1 MVQHSLFPQTYTVS
15 QFTERIRA
23 LLEGSDDLRG
33 VTIEGE
39 VSNFTRASSG
49 HCYFTL
55 KDAQASIRCV
65 MWSSTAQRQPM
76 LPKDGDT
83 VEVLGRVTLYAPRGE
98 YQIQVDKL
106 RPTGAGNL
114 YLEFER
120 LKQKLDSE
128 GLFDPARKRP
138 LPLLPKRIGVVT
150 SPSAAAFQDIQNVLR
165 RRYPLAEILLSP
177 ALVQGVDA
185 PPQIVA
191 ALERLNIH
199 AQVDVILLIR
209 GGGSIED
216 LWCFNDERVARAVAA
231 SQIPVVSGVG
241 HEIDFTIV
249 DFVADVRAPTPSAA
263 AEIATPHIDALREAV
278 GKAESDAQQRLLEVI
293 AERRADVD
301 SLTRTLKGISPEVHI
316 RTMRQKLDAWDA
328 RMEARQRARLTLLH
342 ERVKGRGAALE
353 SASPQAILARGY
365 AIVRRANGQRA
376 SASSVQAGER
386 LTVQVADGQFAA
398 RVEQPSEN
406 EV

>member
-1 MVQHSLFPQTYTVS
+1 MQPSLFPQTYTVS
-15 QFTERIRA
+15 QFTERIRV
-23 LLEGSDDLRG
+23 LLEDNDDLRG
-33 VTIEGE
+33 LTVEGE
-39 VSNFTRASSG
+39 VSNFTRATSG

-55 KDAQASIRCV
+55 KDAKASVRCV
-65 MWSSTAQRQPM
+65 MWSSTAQRQPI

-120 LKQKLDSE
+120 LKQKLDAE

-138 LPLLPKRIGVVT
+138 LPVMPKRIGVVT
-150 SPSAAAFQDIQNVLR
+150 SPTTAAFQDIQNVLR
-165 RRYPLAEILLSP
+165 RRYPLAELLLSP

-191 ALERLNIH
+191 ALERLN
-199 AQVDVILLIR
+199 ARGQADVILLIR

-263 AEIATPHIDALREAV
+263 AEIATPHIDALRQAV
-278 GKAESDAQQRLLEVI
+278 VQAESDAKQRLLDTIES
-293 AERRADVD
+293 RGADVD
-301 SLTRTLKGISPEVHI
+301 DLTRTLKMLSPEVHI
-316 RTMRQKLDAWDA
+316 RTMRQRLDSWDA
-328 RMEARQRARLTLLH
+328 RMESNQRARLALWR
-342 ERVKGRGAALE
+342 ERVTGRNAALE

-365 AIVRRANGQRA
+365 AIVRDENGQRVTA
-376 SASSVQAGER
+376 SAAQHGQR

-398 RVEQPSEN
+398 RVEQEN
-406 EV
+406 EA

>member
-1 MVQHSLFPQTYTVS
+1 MQPSLFPQTYTVS
-15 QFTERIRA
+15 QFTERIRV
-23 LLEGSDDLRG
+23 LLEENDDLRG
-33 VTIEGE
+33 LTVEGE
-39 VSNFTRASSG
+39 VSNFTRATSG

-55 KDAQASIRCV
+55 KDAKAAVRCV

-106 RPTGAGNL
+106 RPTGAGDL

-120 LKQKLDSE
+120 LKQKLDAE

-138 LPLLPKRIGVVT
+138 LPVMPKRIGVVT
-150 SPSAAAFQDIQNVLR
+150 SPTAAAFQDIQNVLR
-165 RRYPLAEILLSP
+165 RRYPLAELLLSP

-185 PPQIVA
+185 PLQIVG
-191 ALERLNIH
+191 ALERLNAH
-199 AQVDVILLIR
+199 GQVDVILLIR

-231 SQIPVVSGVG
+231 SRVPVVSGVG

-263 AEIATPHIDALREAV
+263 AEVATPHIDALRQAV
-278 GKAESDAQQRLLEVI
+278 IQAESEARQRLLDSIES
-293 AERRADVD
+293 RRADVD
-301 SLTRTLKGISPEVHI
+301 DLMRTLKMLSPEVHI
-316 RTMRQKLDAWDA
+316 RTMRQRLDSWDA
-328 RMEARQRARLTLLH
+328 RIESNQRARLALWR
-342 ERVKGRGAALE
+342 ERLKGRSAALE
-353 SASPQAILARGY
+353 AASPQAILARGY
-365 AIVRRANGQRA
+365 AIVRDENGQRVRA
-376 SASSVQAGER
+376 SAVQHGQR
-386 LTVQVADGQFAA
+386 LSVQVADGQFVA
-398 RVEQPSEN
+398 RVEQEN